1 MDSPYKSEK
10 QGCMHACGH
19 DGHAAWL
26 IGAAKILASIREEWG
41 GCIKFVFQP
50 GEEIGRGA
58 MELVKEDHVL
68 ENPKVDMAFAAH
80 GWPTVE
86 SGKIGIARRYA
97 FGCVGTFAVEII
109 GKKGHASWPEQTID
123 PIAVANEVYQ
133 HIPAILA
140 RKISGTDSGI
150 MSVTYMQAGVEKIK
164 NVIPQICKFGGTMRT
179 TKRETMEKMAV
190 ELKNELRA
198 ICEVYGAAYKSDIKI
213 HGGAVE
219 NSPILLDQ
227 VREAA
232 GEILGQEQS
241 YIIEGDN
248 LGGENFSE
256 YSNRVPAVYMF
267 IGIKPKDKAEIPGL
281 HSPIYQFDDGVLA
294 NASSVFAMLG
304 YQGCMG
310 MLENS

>member
-1 MDSPYKSEK
+1 
-10 QGCMHACGH
+10 
-19 DGHAAWL
+19 
-26 IGAAKILASIREEWG
+26 
-41 GCIKFVFQP
+41 
-50 GEEIGRGA
+50 
-58 MELVKEDHVL
+58 
-68 ENPKVDMAFAAH
+68 
-80 GWPTVE
+80 
-86 SGKIGIARRYA
+86 
-97 FGCVGTFAVEII
+97 
-109 GKKGHASWPEQTID
+109 
-123 PIAVANEVYQ
+123 
-133 HIPAILA
+133 
-140 RKISGTDSGI
+140 

-198 ICEVYGAAYKSDIKI
+198 ICEVYGATYKSDIKI

-256 YSNRVPAVYMF
+256 YSSRVPAVYMF
-267 IGIKPKDKAEIPGL
+267 IGIKPKDQVEIPGL

-294 NASSVFAMLG
+294 NAASVFAMLG
-304 YQGCMG
+304 YQGSMG
-310 MLENS
+310 MLEK

>member
-1 MDSPYKSEK
+1 MQLKLLERKDMHHGQSRPLIRLLLQMKYISIFRQFLQEKSVVQILK
-10 QGCMHACGH
+10 
-19 DGHAAWL
+19 
-26 IGAAKILASIREEWG
+26 AKH
-41 GCIKFVFQP
+41 FVS
-50 GEEIGRGA
+50 E
-58 MELVKEDHVL
+58 H
-68 ENPKVDMAFAAH
+68 
-80 GWPTVE
+80 
-86 SGKIGIARRYA
+86 
-97 FGCVGTFAVEII
+97 
-109 GKKGHASWPEQTID
+109 
-123 PIAVANEVYQ
+123 
-133 HIPAILA
+133 
-140 RKISGTDSGI
+140 I

-198 ICEVYGAAYKSDIKI
+198 ICEVYGATYKSDIKI

-256 YSNRVPAVYMF
+256 YRFQDYTVLYINLMTAFWQMHQVYLQCL
-267 IGIKPKDKAEIPGL
+267 GIRDVWE
-281 HSPIYQFDDGVLA
+281 
-294 NASSVFAMLG
+294 
-304 YQGCMG
+304 C
-310 MLENS
+310 